1 MIDDLVVWPRR
12 MNPAAGS
19 LDETSPSLRG
29 GRATA
34 ALTSVR
40 RSACP
45 PSASGHAHR
54 AGGSPPR
61 TAPGSA
67 RARPQRRECG
77 RGWSRPAHRHR
88 ARSHRSGRTRAEPPA
103 PPPGQDGK
111 AGTTA
116 PAAARATAP
125 AAVCRD
131 GPRRPQRGQQP
142 FQPSPIDQAGDPL
155 QPPVRPPPPAAV
167 PSPSSPDQSDAGPAH
182 PRCRTV
188 SPTAIQPIKPGQAV
202 SQGVPRSS
210 RKAPI
215 LAKTSIE
222 IDRVRCRRLR
232 PSHRNTAKPER
243 ENQEVPY
250 LLTSGGVPPPISI
263 VPAAQSDGKRPI
275 T

>member
-125 AAVCRD
+125 AAVFRD

-155 QPPVRPPPPAAV
+155 QPPVRPPRRQQCLRQARLTNPTLALPTLAAE
-167 PSPSSPDQSDAGPAH
+167 PSARQRFSPSSPDKPFRRGPLGARARPRFLRRRRSRSIGCAVVVSVRAIGIPQSRRG
-182 PRCRTV
+182 R
-188 SPTAIQPIKPGQAV
+188 IK
-202 SQGVPRSS
+202 R
-210 RKAPI
+210 
-215 LAKTSIE
+215 
-222 IDRVRCRRLR
+222 
-232 PSHRNTAKPER
+232 
-243 ENQEVPY
+243 Y
-250 LLTSGGVPPPISI
+250 LTS
-263 VPAAQSDGKRPI
+263 
-275 T
+275 